1 VARRGSL
8 IVTVED
14 HFITGGLY
22 SILAE
27 VLLRNQTT
35 ARVLPLALEERWYRP
50 GRLSAVLEHEGFT
63 GQHIAR
69 RIAAALG
76 ESGAAIAA
84 GPAVLENQFA
94 E

>member
-1 VARRGSL
+1 MVRCGSL
-8 IVTVED
+8 IITVED

-27 VLLRNQTT
+27 VLLRNQLT
-35 ARVLPLALEERWYRP
+35 ARVLPLALAERWYRP
-50 GRLSAVLEHEGFT
+50 GRLSAVLEYEGFT
-63 GQHIAR
+63 GHHIAR
-69 RIAAALG
+69 RITDYLG
-76 ESGAAIAA
+76 ESGAAIAK